1 MILSSEHVP
10 TIAQPFIDFFMMMF
24 TPGNLALLIL
34 LGNVVKRIFD
44 KLTSIA
50 NQQQDEHIKE
60 IDKKINDILEKVDN
74 LAEQQAKDQRENKLN
89 DYRLEIVLGIFTGK
103 MTESEILAVYG
114 KYKDKGGNSYMD
126 RVIDTYITEQR
137 KKKGR
142 RVYDN

>member
-1 MILSSEHVP
+1 MDNHP
-10 TIAQPFIDFFMMMF
+10 TIIQPAIDFINMML

-34 LGNVVKRIFD
+34 IGNITKRIFD
-44 KLTSIA
+44 KLSAIA

-60 IDKKINDILEKVDN
+60 IDKKIDDILEKVDK
-74 LAEQQAKDQRENKLN
+74 LTEQQAKDQCENKLN

-137 KKKGR
+137 KKERKK
-142 RVYDN
+142 NL

>member
-1 MILSSEHVP
+1 MI
-10 TIAQPFIDFFMMMF
+10 F

-44 KLTSIA
+44 KLTAIA

-60 IDKKINDILEKVDN
+60 IYKKIDDILEKVDN
-74 LAEQQAKDQRENKLN
+74 LTEQQAKDQRENKLN

-137 KKKGR
+137 KKERKKSL
-142 RVYDN
+142 

>member
-1 MILSSEHVP
+1 MDNHYP
-10 TIAQPFIDFFMMMF
+10 TIIQPAIDFINMML

-34 LGNVVKRIFD
+34 IGNITKRIFD
-44 KLTSIA
+44 KLSAIA

-60 IDKKINDILEKVDN
+60 IDKKIDDILEKVDK
-74 LAEQQAKDQRENKLN
+74 LTEQQAKDQCENKLN

-137 KKKGR
+137 KKERKK
-142 RVYDN
+142 NL

>member
-1 MILSSEHVP
+1 MDNHP
-10 TIAQPFIDFFMMMF
+10 TIIQPAIDFINMML

-34 LGNVVKRIFD
+34 IGNITKRIFD
-44 KLTSIA
+44 KLSAIA
-50 NQQQDEHIKE
+50 NQQQDAHIKE
-60 IDKKINDILEKVDN
+60 IDKKIDDILEKVDK
-74 LAEQQAKDQRENKLN
+74 LTEQQVKDQCENKLN

-137 KKKGR
+137 KKERKK
-142 RVYDN
+142 NL

>member
-1 MILSSEHVP
+1 MDNHP
-10 TIAQPFIDFFMMMF
+10 TIIQPALDFINLML

-34 LGNVVKRIFD
+34 IGNITKRIFD
-44 KLTSIA
+44 KLSAIA
-50 NQQQDEHIKE
+50 NQQQDAHIKE
-60 IDKKINDILEKVDN
+60 IDKKIDDILEKVDK
-74 LAEQQAKDQRENKLN
+74 LTEQQAKDQCENKLN

-137 KKKGR
+137 KKERKK
-142 RVYDN
+142 NL

>member
-1 MILSSEHVP
+1 MWLDMDNHP
-10 TIAQPFIDFFMMMF
+10 TIIQPAIDFINMML

-34 LGNVVKRIFD
+34 IGNITKRIFD
-44 KLTSIA
+44 KLSAIA

-60 IDKKINDILEKVDN
+60 IDKKIDDILEKVDK
-74 LAEQQAKDQRENKLN
+74 LTEQQAKDQCENKLN

-114 KYKDKGGNSYMD
+114 KYKDNGGNSYMD

-137 KKKGR
+137 KKERKK
-142 RVYDN
+142 NL

>member
-1 MILSSEHVP
+1 MDSHP
-10 TIAQPFIDFFMMMF
+10 TIIQPAIDFINMML

-34 LGNVVKRIFD
+34 IGNITKRIFD
-44 KLTSIA
+44 KLSAIA

-60 IDKKINDILEKVDN
+60 IDKKIDDILEKVDN

-89 DYRLEIVLGIFTGK
+89 DYRLEIILGIFTGK

-126 RVIDTYITEQR
+126 RVIDAYITEKRQKER
-137 KKKGR
+137 KKKN
-142 RVYDN
+142 DN

>member
-1 MILSSEHVP
+1 MDNHP
-10 TIAQPFIDFFMMMF
+10 TIIQPAIDFINMML

-34 LGNVVKRIFD
+34 IGNITKRIFD
-44 KLTSIA
+44 KLSAIA

-60 IDKKINDILEKVDN
+60 IDKKIDDILEKVDK
-74 LAEQQAKDQRENKLN
+74 LTEQQAKDQCENKLN

-137 KKKGR
+137 KKERKR
-142 RVYDN
+142 NL

>member
-1 MILSSEHVP
+1 MDSHP
-10 TIAQPFIDFFMMMF
+10 TIIQPAIDFINMML

-34 LGNVVKRIFD
+34 IGNITKRIFD
-44 KLTSIA
+44 KLSAIA

-60 IDKKINDILEKVDN
+60 IDKKIDDILEKVDK
-74 LAEQQAKDQRENKLN
+74 LTEQQVKDQCENKLN

-137 KKKGR
+137 KKERKK
-142 RVYDN
+142 NL

>member
-1 MILSSEHVP
+1 MI
-10 TIAQPFIDFFMMMF
+10 F

-34 LGNVVKRIFD
+34 LGNIVKRIFD

-60 IDKKINDILEKVDN
+60 IDKKIDDILEKVDK
-74 LAEQQAKDQRENKLN
+74 LAEQQKKDQKDTRLN
-89 DYRLEIVLGIFTGK
+89 DYRLEIILGIYTGK
-103 MTESEILAVYG
+103 MTESEILTVYG
-114 KYKDKGGNSYMD
+114 KYKDRGGNSYMD

-142 RVYDN
+142 KTYDN

>member
-1 MILSSEHVP
+1 
-10 TIAQPFIDFFMMMF
+10 MMMF

-44 KLTSIA
+44 KLTAIA

-60 IDKKINDILEKVDN
+60 IDKKIDDIIEKVDN
-74 LAEQQAKDQRENKLN
+74 LTEQQAKDQRENKLN

-137 KKKGR
+137 KKERKK
-142 RVYDN
+142 NL

>member
-1 MILSSEHVP
+1 MI
-10 TIAQPFIDFFMMMF
+10 F

-44 KLTSIA
+44 KLTAIA

-60 IDKKINDILEKVDN
+60 IDKKIDDILEKVNN
-74 LAEQQAKDQRENKLN
+74 LTEQQVKDQCENKLN
-89 DYRLEIVLGIFTGK
+89 DYRLEIILGIFTGK

-126 RVIDTYITEQR
+126 RVIDTYITDQR
-137 KKKGR
+137 KKERKKSL
-142 RVYDN
+142 

>member
-1 MILSSEHVP
+1 MDNHP
-10 TIAQPFIDFFMMMF
+10 TIIQPAIDFINMML

-34 LGNVVKRIFD
+34 IGNITKRIFE
-44 KLTSIA
+44 KLSAIA

-60 IDKKINDILEKVDN
+60 IDKKIDDILEKVDK
-74 LAEQQAKDQRENKLN
+74 LTDQQAKDQCENKLN

-137 KKKGR
+137 KKERKK
-142 RVYDN
+142 NL